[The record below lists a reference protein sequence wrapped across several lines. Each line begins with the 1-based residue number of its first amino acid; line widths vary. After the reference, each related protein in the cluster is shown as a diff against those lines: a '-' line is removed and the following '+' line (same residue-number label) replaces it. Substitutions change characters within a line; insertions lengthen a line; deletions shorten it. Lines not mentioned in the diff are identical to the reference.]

1 MEYREVT
8 GKLLELD
15 KEMSDDAKAIVEAYE
30 KQKAERSK
38 KFEEDVRAVVKDWT
52 VDDMKAWSEQA
63 YDDDAVDALFFNTVV
78 MVWALAHPNDVK
90 TIGMVMNVDNA
101 DVMDGATLNHGI
113 LKVLGMVASIYED
126 LHG

>member
-8 GKLLELD
+8 EKLLTLD
-15 KEMSDDAKAIVEAYE
+15 KEMSADAKAIVEAYE

-38 KFEEDVRAVVKDWT
+38 KFEEDVAAVVKDWT
-52 VDDMKAWSEQA
+52 KEDMLAWSEQA
-63 YDDDAVDALFFNTVV
+63 SDDDAVDALFFNTVV
-78 MVWALAHPNDVK
+78 MVWALAHPDDVK
-90 TIGMVMNVDNA
+90 TVGVVMNVDDA